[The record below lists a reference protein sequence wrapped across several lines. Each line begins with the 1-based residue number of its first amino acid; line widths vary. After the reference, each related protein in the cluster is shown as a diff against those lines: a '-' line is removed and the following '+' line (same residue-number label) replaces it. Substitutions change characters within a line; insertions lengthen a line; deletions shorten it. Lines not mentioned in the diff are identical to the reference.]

1 MLFGLRGIAGAL
13 IIIAATGSAVSR
25 ASADVVEAIS
35 GTYGPN
41 DLPFSGT
48 VTLSPTTITAASIN
62 AGALG
67 LFNGNVLQ
75 AISGDQLDF
84 SQANTTATYQTFF
97 VVSAS
102 QLFSGQ
108 TVTLIGPPQGS
119 SFQPYNILDLPLYAA
134 TGTIGPVPAVPEPS
148 TWAMM
153 ILGFAGIGF
162 MAYRRKSKPALMAA

>member
-1 MLFGLRGIAGAL
+1 MLLGLRGIAGAL

-48 VTLSPTTITAASIN
+48 VTLSPTTDKITAASIN

-67 LFNGNVLQ
+67 LFNGYVSQ
-75 AISGDQLDF
+75 AIFGDELDF
-84 SQANTTATYQTFF
+84 SQDNTTATYQTFF

-108 TVTLIGPPQGS
+108 AVTLIGGPLGS
-119 SFQPYNILDLPLYAA
+119 SFEPYSDLPLYAA

-148 TWAMM
+148 TWAMLL
-153 ILGFAGIGF
+153 LGFASIGF
-162 MAYRRKSKPALMAA
+162 IAYRRKSKPALMAA

>member
-1 MLFGLRGIAGAL
+1 MLFGLRGIAGVL

-48 VTLSPTTITAASIN
+48 VTLSPTTDKITAASIN

-67 LFNGNVLQ
+67 LFNGYLSQ
-75 AISGDQLDF
+75 AIFGDQLDF
-84 SQANTTATYQTFF
+84 SQDNTTATYQTFF

-108 TVTLIGPPQGS
+108 AVTLIGGPLGS
-119 SFQPYNILDLPLYAA
+119 SFEPYGDLPLYAA

-153 ILGFAGIGF
+153 VLGLCGLGF
-162 MAYRRKSKPALMAA
+162 MAYRRSQSQH